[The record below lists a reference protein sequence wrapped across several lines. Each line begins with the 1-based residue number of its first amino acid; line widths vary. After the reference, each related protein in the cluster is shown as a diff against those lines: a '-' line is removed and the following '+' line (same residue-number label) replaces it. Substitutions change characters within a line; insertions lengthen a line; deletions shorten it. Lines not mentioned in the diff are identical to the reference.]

1 MRSRGLLP
9 RIRLMLANGVHFV
22 WFVLRQKELGGQ
34 SVDSVRFS
42 FQIGS
47 AALIS
52 GLFLFLDLFL
62 FFYDHIRVTDCMV
75 CDENK

>member
-1 MRSRGLLP
+1 MDDP
-9 RIRLMLANGVHFV
+9 FV

-52 GLFLFLDLFL
+52 GLFLFLDLF
-62 FFYDHIRVTDCMV
+62 FFYDQIRVTDSMI
-75 CDENK
+75 CDENNVHK